1 MPLRAAAS
9 GPAHMW
15 VVERSSACALICLI
29 FLDAT
34 MT

>member
-1 MPLRAAAS
+1 MVLRAAAS

-15 VVERSSACALICLI
+15 VVERSLARALICLI
-29 FLDAT
+29 FLDAS